1 MGGCA
6 WKEKRLDNMRE
17 KFEGSGATEDI
28 SAEEEV
34 TDASRMTE
42 SVEEIEI
49 AALSALPSLEISLW
63 ILW

>member
-1 MGGCA
+1 
-6 WKEKRLDNMRE
+6 MRE

-49 AALSALPSLEISLW
+49 AALSALPSPEISLS
-63 ILW
+63 ILWQRNSAFTFRGFVA